1 MIGRA
6 LRLSSAQLRGRKVT
20 MQIAAED
27 NKKIDERRADRA
39 RINGRAGIS
48 ALLADYGRFYP
59 QR

>member
-1 MIGRA
+1 LDWTVHPDPPSEQA
-6 LRLSSAQLRGRKVT
+6 DF

-27 NKKIDERRADRA
+27 NKKNDQRRADGA
-39 RINGRAGIS
+39 RINRRGEIS

>member
-1 MIGRA
+1 
-6 LRLSSAQLRGRKVT
+6 

-27 NKKIDERRADRA
+27 NKKNDQRRADGA
-39 RINGRAGIS
+39 RINRREEIS

>member
-1 MIGRA
+1 
-6 LRLSSAQLRGRKVT
+6 

-59 QR
+59 QH